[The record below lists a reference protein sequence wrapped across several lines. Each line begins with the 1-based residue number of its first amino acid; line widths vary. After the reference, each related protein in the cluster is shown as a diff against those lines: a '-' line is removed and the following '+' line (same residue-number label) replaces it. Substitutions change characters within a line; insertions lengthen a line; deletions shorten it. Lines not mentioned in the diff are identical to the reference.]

1 MMNEQNYKT
10 SYIGETAWQILSEN
24 PTGQVLGMT
33 SQGIFIL
40 FLANKVVFL
49 SYEADKGP
57 LTLNLDANITRLD
70 RMSLGDRVRVI
81 SGDLYFDSIETRILT
96 GEAALWQTPEPV
108 GAVQP
113 GQGIHKQL
121 VSITRILLAQNR
133 IGEISS
139 LLPNILNLSS
149 EFTGIQAVK
158 FPLQQIQGLLQAI
171 ESRSS
176 ALIVA
181 RLESLL
187 GYGTGLTPSGDDLV
201 TGFLLTLNRWGKN
214 LLPGI
219 ELQEFNRSVVQTAR
233 QKTTALSAN
242 LIECAANG
250 DANERLIQA
259 FDGIMTGVPGPEK
272 CARLLLSWGNSSG
285 GDALTGMVL
294 AISLFD
300 STQGR
305 RHPLST

>member
-70 RMSLGDRVRVI
+70 RISLGDRVRVI

-139 LLPNILNLSS
+139 LLPNILN
-149 EFTGIQAVK
+149 F
-158 FPLQQIQGLLQAI
+158 
-171 ESRSS
+171 
-176 ALIVA
+176 
-181 RLESLL
+181 
-187 GYGTGLTPSGDDLV
+187 
-201 TGFLLTLNRWGKN
+201 
-214 LLPGI
+214 
-219 ELQEFNRSVVQTAR
+219 
-233 QKTTALSAN
+233 
-242 LIECAANG
+242 
-250 DANERLIQA
+250 
-259 FDGIMTGVPGPEK
+259 
-272 CARLLLSWGNSSG
+272 
-285 GDALTGMVL
+285 
-294 AISLFD
+294 
-300 STQGR
+300 
-305 RHPLST
+305 

>member
-1 MMNEQNYKT
+1 
-10 SYIGETAWQILSEN
+10 
-24 PTGQVLGMT
+24 
-33 SQGIFIL
+33 
-40 FLANKVVFL
+40 
-49 SYEADKGP
+49 
-57 LTLNLDANITRLD
+57 
-70 RMSLGDRVRVI
+70 
-81 SGDLYFDSIETRILT
+81 
-96 GEAALWQTPEPV
+96 
-108 GAVQP
+108 
-113 GQGIHKQL
+113 
-121 VSITRILLAQNR
+121 
-133 IGEISS
+133 
-139 LLPNILNLSS
+139 
-149 EFTGIQAVK
+149 
-158 FPLQQIQGLLQAI
+158 
-171 ESRSS
+171 
-176 ALIVA
+176 
-181 RLESLL
+181 
-187 GYGTGLTPSGDDLV
+187 
-201 TGFLLTLNRWGKN
+201 LLTLHRWGKN

-305 RHPLST
+305 RHPLPT